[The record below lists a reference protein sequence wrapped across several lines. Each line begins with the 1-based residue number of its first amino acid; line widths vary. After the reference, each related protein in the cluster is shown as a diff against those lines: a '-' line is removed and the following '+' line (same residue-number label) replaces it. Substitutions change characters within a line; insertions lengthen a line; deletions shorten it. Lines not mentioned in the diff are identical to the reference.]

1 MVIASFGISIMTRI
15 KTIERASDWDSIYSR
30 MFQKRAVDRFNYDV
44 VHGIGAFDR
53 REKEK
58 LEELHQFFVNIEK
71 ESDDNARRS
80 VIYI

>member
-1 MVIASFGISIMTRI
+1 MQMAN
-15 KTIERASDWDSIYSR
+15 IEKATDWNSIYNQ
-30 MFQKRAVDRFNYDV
+30 MFQKRAVDRFNYDAAN
-44 VHGIGAFDR
+44 GIGAFNR

-58 LEELHQFFVNIEK
+58 LDELHKFFVKIEK

>member
-1 MVIASFGISIMTRI
+1 MTKRI
-15 KTIERASDWDSIYSR
+15 EKSSDWDTIYNR

-44 VHGIGAFDR
+44 ANGIGAFDR

-71 ESDDNARRS
+71 ESDSNAGRS